1 MRRLVVSPQ
10 AEIDLLEIWVYF
22 AQESEQAA
30 ETVNA
35 KITGMFDQLLVH
47 PYMGRER
54 ADIRPRLRSFSVG
67 SYVIFYSVMDD
78 GIEVIRVLHGARDI
92 ENIL

>member
-1 MRRLVVSPQ
+1 MRRLVVSPE

-35 KITGMFDQLLVH
+35 KITGMFDQFLAH

-54 ADIRPRLRSFSVG
+54 ADMRRGLRSFSVA
-67 SYVIFYSVMDD
+67 SYVIFYAVIDD
-78 GIEVIRVLHGARDI
+78 GIEIIRVLHGARDI